1 MKQGLKF
8 FLAFILFIALLIA
21 IATPLWMLI
30 TTIILQDSFEKWYFI
45 INLIAAGFLV
55 ILEFVGIIYL
65 FGESKK
71 KQNTPTSKHTDYE
84 DFN

>member
-8 FLAFILFIALLIA
+8 FLAFIFFFIA